1 MPHQALDAANARAKA
16 AAQRA
21 AAEAKERER
30 LAASLAS
37 CQAELRAA
45 QTEVARLQRERVAG
59 AVGSSAGAR
68 GRVRQDGV
76 PDDEDVEGT
85 IGGLLALLASE
96 QSLRS
101 DLDARLAAT
110 QQRLND
116 ARVAES
122 QRAAELERATADARA
137 AAAETL
143 RSEMHRLRASEEQR
157 SRSLN
162 EAHALVADLR
172 QGLAACLS
180 DAEAAG
186 LHDASSTTSP
196 QSSSDAAAALAGK
209 HRFVLWLA
217 AERKKREDAERRLDD
232 VTEEL
237 ARSEHSRREATQRW
251 LDVASQLSTVAA
263 VAPDV
268 AAAAAASH
276 TPPQPHAGGDMM
288 VTSIAAFTRSWSPE
302 PQSESGQRQVRPRQG
317 IEEVCAPPPLSFV
330 TALQAG
336 AGLVPELVRRVAAG
350 QSPQTA
356 AWDAAAAAAQAGVV
370 SQEHVSGMAMLAL
383 GLAAVPVAWLLSAAV
398 NTTSLWTWTGDGS
411 DAGMEPRG
419 AAAAWGL
426 LMGIVAALLRL
437 LRWILQL

>member
-1 MPHQALDAANARAKA
+1 
-16 AAQRA
+16 
-21 AAEAKERER
+21 
-30 LAASLAS
+30 
-37 CQAELRAA
+37 
-45 QTEVARLQRERVAG
+45 
-59 AVGSSAGAR
+59 
-68 GRVRQDGV
+68 V

-110 QQRLND
+110 QQRLDD

-143 RSEMHRLRASEEQR
+143 RSEMHRLRAGEEQR

-196 QSSSDAAAALAGK
+196 QGSSDAAAALAGK

-276 TPPQPHAGGDMM
+276 TPPQPQAGDMM
-288 VTSIAAFTRSWSPE
+288 VTSSTHHGGAAFTRSWSPE
-302 PQSESGQRQVRPRQG
+302 PQSESGERRVRPRQG
-317 IEEVCAPPPLSFV
+317 IEEEACAPPPLSFM

-426 LMGIVAALLRL
+426 LMGIVSAMLRL